1 MLKLFSLKQCKLLS
15 YQLLILVADGGRY
28 QGLKRALDNQYLMY
42 KDAYPCT
49 RPQAFKF
56 LEQFKPES
64 TNEVIPA
71 ESGGGPGVVFTQTG
85 GYQPTC

>member
-1 MLKLFSLKQCKLLS
+1 M
-15 YQLLILVADGGRY
+15 D
-28 QGLKRALDNQYLMY
+28 

-49 RPQAFKF
+49 RPQALKL

-71 ESGGGPGVVFTQTG
+71 ESGGEPGVAFMQTG
-85 GYQPTC
+85 GYETTCYNFHAKGHTLNECPKLDEAGQS